1 MPRFSRARGTAM
13 KQDERAPFV
22 RALQRARVSAYAPGE
37 FVEQESFMRA
47 AEIRALAEQAGIAPG
62 VSVLDLCCGVAGPGR
77 FITRELGCTYLG
89 VDSSSSAIDIARESA
104 GDLPCRFEVAR
115 IPPIPPGPFDVVLLF
130 ETMLAF
136 PDKETLLRG
145 DIPGAH
151 GPAGGSPSP
160 WRRACPLTEAE
171 RESMPD
177 ADTVWLTPLQEML
190 TCLERVG
197 LRVRWQEDCSQSH
210 RAVAD
215 SLIERVRRR
224 CHGHCR
230 ADRAQGTGGAAGR
243 PPALERLAARGH
255 GSARSRSLRRRRRRQ
270 AEHYVSIPGKRRG
283 GLWMRATVMYGAGDV
298 RVEDVPDAQLVEP
311 GDALVRVTR
320 AAICGSDLWPYKSM
334 EADGAGRRMGHEFIG
349 VVEAVGTE
357 VTSLQ
362 AGDLV
367 ASPFLWSDGTCV
379 LCREGMHPSCLH
391 GGRYGDD
398 GVDGGQGEAV
408 RVPQADGT
416 LVRLPVAPDDALM
429 PSLLTLTDVMA
440 TGHHAALSA
449 RVGPGRSVAVVGD
462 GAVGLCGVIAAR
474 RLGAEQI
481 IVLGH
486 HEDRIAL
493 ARDFGATDVVSER
506 GDEAVQRVRELTD
519 GLGAHSVLECVG
531 HEESTI
537 TALHSARPGGAVG
550 RVGVPQ
556 EASISEGESTFF
568 DNVTI
573 SGGPAP
579 ARAYMEELL
588 PDVLE
593 GRIEPGRVF
602 DRVGSLKDV
611 PDGYR
616 AMNDREAIK
625 VMLEL

>member
-1 MPRFSRARGTAM
+1 
-13 KQDERAPFV
+13 
-22 RALQRARVSAYAPGE
+22 
-37 FVEQESFMRA
+37 
-47 AEIRALAEQAGIAPG
+47 
-62 VSVLDLCCGVAGPGR
+62 
-77 FITRELGCTYLG
+77 
-89 VDSSSSAIDIARESA
+89 
-104 GDLPCRFEVAR
+104 
-115 IPPIPPGPFDVVLLF
+115 
-130 ETMLAF
+130 
-136 PDKETLLRG
+136 
-145 DIPGAH
+145 
-151 GPAGGSPSP
+151 
-160 WRRACPLTEAE
+160 
-171 RESMPD
+171 
-177 ADTVWLTPLQEML
+177 
-190 TCLERVG
+190 
-197 LRVRWQEDCSQSH
+197 
-210 RAVAD
+210 
-215 SLIERVRRR
+215 
-224 CHGHCR
+224 
-230 ADRAQGTGGAAGR
+230 
-243 PPALERLAARGH
+243 
-255 GSARSRSLRRRRRRQ
+255 
-270 AEHYVSIPGKRRG
+270 
-283 GLWMRATVMYGAGDV
+283 MRATVMYGAGDV

-334 EADGAGRRMGHEFIG
+334 EADAAGRRMGHEFIG
-349 VVEAVGTE
+349 VVEAVGAD

-416 LVRLPVAPDDALM
+416 LVRLPVEPDAALM
-429 PSLLTLTDVMA
+429 PSLLTLTDVMS

-449 RVGPGRSVAVVGD
+449 RVSPGKSVAVVGD

-481 IVLGH
+481 VILGH

-602 DRVGSLKDV
+602 DRVGSLDQV

-625 VMLEL
+625 VMIEL